1 LFSSCWEV
9 HCSLLDI
16 GTDHAHLLPSFGSLS
31 VRIFHNKKLLQISE
45 GSATSFQTHRI
56 VHRDWFLLMIQDYI
70 FFLKRSW
77 PLLMFGM
84 ITVFWGNF
92 GQSFF
97 ISWYGASFQES
108 LNLTATGYGTAYSM
122 ATLASGLLLMSFGAA
137 IDKISLRWFV
147 VICASGLLVATL
159 MLWQVHNLASLVISL
174 FLLRLFGQGLLP
186 HTAITTMARQFSFN
200 RGKAMSIAASGVPI
214 GEIVLP
220 SLAVLLIATF
230 GWQQSW
236 MLVGL
241 SVPLI
246 YLPLALWLLD
256 RGQLQK
262 YTENLNTPGKNHELV
277 AQEQGSRRTLLLD
290 YRFWMALP
298 AILAAPF
305 IVTGIFIHQGFFLPQ
320 MGWTPLLFANCFVFY
335 GSFHWLSSIYTGA
348 LVDRFSGVQLIKY
361 YPLPMLL
368 GLLVPALTSGHWVAY
383 TLMILLGTSMGSG
396 SPIIGGLWAEVYG
409 TKHLG
414 AIRALVSSL
423 AVISSSASP
432 ILFGF
437 LIDRGISGQALFRW
451 LALYVLVAILFSLF
465 SFSARLVSR

>member
-1 LFSSCWEV
+1 
-9 HCSLLDI
+9 
-16 GTDHAHLLPSFGSLS
+16 
-31 VRIFHNKKLLQISE
+31 
-45 GSATSFQTHRI
+45 
-56 VHRDWFLLMIQDYI
+56 MIQEYI
-70 FFLKRSW
+70 YFLKRCW
-77 PLLMFGM
+77 PLLIFGM
-84 ITVFWGNF
+84 TTVFWGNF

-97 ISWYGASFQES
+97 VSWYGASFQES
-108 LNLTATGYGTAYSM
+108 LDLSATGYGTAYSM
-122 ATLASGLLLMSFGAA
+122 ATLASGLLLMFFGTA

-147 VICASGLLVATL
+147 VICASGLLLATL
-159 MLWQVHNLASLVISL
+159 MLWRVSSLSGLIASL
-174 FLLRLFGQGLLP
+174 FMLRLFGQGLLP
-186 HTAITTMARQFSFN
+186 HTAVTTMARQFTFN

-230 GWQQSW
+230 GWQKSW
-236 MLVGL
+236 LLVGV

-246 YLPLALWLLD
+246 YLPIALWLLE
-256 RGQLQK
+256 RGQLEK
-262 YTENLNTPGKNHELV
+262 YTENLITAGKNHKLV

-305 IVTGIFIHQGFFLPQ
+305 IVTGIFIHQAFFLPQ

-368 GLLVPALTSGHWVAY
+368 GLLVPIMVSGNWAAY
-383 TLMILLGTSMGSG
+383 ALMILLGTSMGSS

-414 AIRALVSSL
+414 AIRALVSSM

-432 ILFGF
+432 VLFGF
-437 LIDRGISGQALFRW
+437 LIDGDISGQALFRW
-451 LALYVLVAILFSLF
+451 LALYVLIAMLFSLF
-465 SFSARLVSR
+465 SFSTRQISR